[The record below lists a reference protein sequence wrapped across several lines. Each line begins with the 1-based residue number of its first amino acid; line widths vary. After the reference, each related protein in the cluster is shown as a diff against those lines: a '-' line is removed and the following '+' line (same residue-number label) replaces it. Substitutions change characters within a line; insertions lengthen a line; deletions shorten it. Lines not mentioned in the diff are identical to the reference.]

1 MLLDISTLVKD
12 SISSRE
18 REILGLLCKGFTCKQ
33 VANQLHISPDTVKSH
48 RRNLYLKLGV
58 KTGVQLG
65 AITITNNLL

>member
-1 MLLDISTLVKD
+1 MLLAISSPVKE
-12 SISSRE
+12 SISCRE
-18 REILGLLCKGFTCKQ
+18 KQILRLLCGGLTCKQ
-33 VANQLHISPDTVKSH
+33 VAIQLHISPDTVKSH